1 MSVTLW
7 PMTVEPGLDTGTLLD
22 QANSDFMSALTNL
35 GKTGIIIP
43 VPLFFFYSAQWRRE
57 GSQMK
62 NCTLKMGFVVFLL
75 DTLLESKK

>member
-43 VPLFFFYSAQWRRE
+43 VPLFFFFFTVHSGGERE
-57 GSQMK
+57 AR
-62 NCTLKMGFVVFLL
+62 
-75 DTLLESKK
+75 